1 MKRLFCVCLL
11 LLVCLLLGGCAS
23 NATPTMVLQAVMEA
37 EKPLPAGRFYLL
49 SAPQDDPHHPSEG
62 LLAAA
67 FGNGRFPPEMSEVE
81 DAAFYLSVTAPCELA
96 VFLCKSTDGADAVA
110 KMCLRRAD
118 LLMRDSTN
126 GGKGVAPESVAVTVR
141 GKWVILCVSSD
152 PAAACRAF
160 RRAL

>member
-11 LLVCLLLGGCAS
+11 LLTCLLLGGCDS
-23 NATPTMVLQAVMEA
+23 DATPATVLQAVTEA
-37 EKPLPAGRFYLL
+37 EKPLPAGRLYLL
-49 SAPQDDPHHPSEG
+49 SAPSEDPRHPSEG
-62 LLAAA
+62 LLSAT
-67 FGNGRFPPEMSEVE
+67 FGNGKLPPEMSEVE

-118 LLMRDSTN
+118 LLMRDPTN
-126 GGKGVAPESVAVTVR
+126 GGKGVAAESVAVTVR
-141 GKWVILCVSSD
+141 GKWVIFCVSSD

-160 RRAL
+160 RQAL